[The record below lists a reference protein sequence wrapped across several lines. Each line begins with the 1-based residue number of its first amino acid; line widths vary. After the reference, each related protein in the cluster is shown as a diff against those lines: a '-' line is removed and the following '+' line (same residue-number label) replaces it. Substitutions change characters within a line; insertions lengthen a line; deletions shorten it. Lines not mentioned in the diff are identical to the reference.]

1 MAAANAWMKRE
12 ESLLLTSTWK
22 TPCPVLEISFT
33 FPLFAENIFRPLLA
47 WFLLKKRLAVWSVQ
61 RSSLLQTFL
70 KQISLMV
77 FYLYSTI
84 DTFCS
89 QSEFAID
96 FDVIT
101 VRPEILYCFGFP
113 SEALLFMVNHYLL
126 KLLTGRTCD
135 IGPFPY
141 IFPAKTF
148 QSLQLHVFTGII
160 AKLRDC
166 IVVCW
171 TV

>member
-1 MAAANAWMKRE
+1 MAAANAWLKRE

-22 TPCPVLEISFT
+22 APCPVLEISFT

-61 RSSLLQTFL
+61 WSGLLQTFL

-77 FYLYSTI
+77 FYPYSTI

-89 QSEFAID
+89 QSELAID

-101 VRPEILYCFGFP
+101 VRSEILYCFGFP
-113 SEALLFMVNHYLL
+113 SEALPWITIYGESLSSKASRRQNMWHWAVP
-126 KLLTGRTCD
+126 
-135 IGPFPY
+135 IY
-141 IFPAKTF
+141 I
-148 QSLQLHVFTGII
+148 S
-160 AKLRDC
+160 C
-166 IVVCW
+166 
-171 TV
+171 